1 MTTLNRRHM
10 MGTLTSLLMSHPLAQ
25 AQGSDKALSLT
36 VAWPVGGPVDSTARV
51 LQPELSL
58 LAAQPVVVENV
69 PGAGGVIGL
78 ERYVAR
84 APAVRGLLLGS
95 NSEMIGSL
103 LTTANV
109 KIKPEDFR
117 LLAIAGLGG
126 FLVLARESLPVKS
139 FDELV
144 AFGKTQPAN
153 TLKFGH
159 FGVGSLFH
167 VAWEELSAKVGISAL
182 QVPYKGAPDLLR
194 DLGAGDLDIAFV
206 PLNQTTFNFPRVRVL
221 GTTSPARNPYFATL
235 PALNESTTARGFRY
249 EGWYALAVTRDTP
262 TAEFERLQRWVQS
275 AVGAA
280 GYAQSSMRMGVVV
293 PPAQSRSEL
302 DNFYQA
308 EIERYRI
315 QLKRLGLLA

>member
-1 MTTLNRRHM
+1 MITLNRRHM
-10 MGTLTSLLMSHPLAQ
+10 IGTLTGLLMGQTLAH
-25 AQGSDKALSLT
+25 AQGSDKPLNLT
-36 VAWPVGGPVDSTARV
+36 VTWPVGGPIDSTARV

-58 LAAQPVVVENV
+58 LAAQPVVVENI

-84 APAVRGLLLGS
+84 PPAVRGLLLGS

-103 LTTANV
+103 LTSPNTKV
-109 KIKPEDFR
+109 KPEDFR

-126 FLVLARESLPVKS
+126 FLVLARDSLPVKS

-144 AFGKTQPAN
+144 AFAKTQPAN
-153 TLKFGH
+153 ALKFGH
-159 FGVGSLFH
+159 FGPGSLFH

-182 QVPYKGAPDLLR
+182 QVPYKGAADLLR
-194 DLGAGDLDIAFV
+194 DLGVGDLDIAFV
-206 PLNQTTFNFPRVRVL
+206 PLNQTTVNFPRVRVL
-221 GTTSPARNPYFATL
+221 GTTGRLRNPYFASLPTL
-235 PALNESTTARGFRY
+235 DESTAARGFRY
-249 EGWYALAVTRDTP
+249 QGWYALAVTRDTP
-262 TAEFERLQRWVQS
+262 AAEADRLERWAQN

-280 GYAQSSMRMGVVV
+280 GYAQASKGMGVVV
-293 PPAQSRSEL
+293 PPALSRGEL